1 MLLQLILKIKGVE
14 NVKDNSFEIDY
25 RYDSSVDVLAVKVK
39 RDFNYGETIEMDEG
53 VLLDFDE
60 DNIPISLEILD
71 ASKRF
76 NVPKYSL
83 HNPFSFNMNVCV
95 DDEAIKINVIIGVLI
110 HNKEES
116 SILKSLTNNYA
127 NIPNSETVLASA

>member
-1 MLLQLILKIKGVE
+1 M
-14 NVKDNSFEIDY
+14 KDKYEIDY

-53 VLLDFDE
+53 VLLNFDE

-76 NVPKYSL
+76 NILKYSL
-83 HNPFSFNMNVCV
+83 KHIFSLHIDVSS
-95 DDEAIKINVIIGVLI
+95 DGELIKINVNI
-110 HNKEES
+110 NS
-116 SILKSLTNNYA
+116 SISKDFIKELDSIEKDIIKGDKISFKSINKIEKIYNL
-127 NIPNSETVLASA
+127 

>member
-1 MLLQLILKIKGVE
+1 M
-14 NVKDNSFEIDY
+14 KDNSFEIDY

-60 DNIPISLEILD
+60 NNIPISLEILD

-95 DDEAIKINVIIGVLI
+95 NDEAIKIDVIIGVLI
-110 HNKEES
+110 HNKEKS